1 MIIRVNSLKN
11 TFHNAPFS
19 FSFHFFLNQWCV
31 CYFFPLNVP
40 LQNLWKGENPAWYYL
55 ITFSV
60 CICNLV
66 PLLLKLEMQTDE
78 GLVKCC
84 WEQNC
89 TSRGRALGCYALPI
103 LCFISDWWRPL
114 TAQSR
119 WWEGREADHLEVIT
133 WSFPDSRHC
142 AKHTF
147 QALQMQCPFLN
158 WVSFHSL
165 ESLNTVSQIF
175 FIYTLYISVNHF
187 WSILTFNLKLPLVVK
202 PGNTYPCMRTFIGQY
217 NTIWRVCY

>member
-1 MIIRVNSLKN
+1 MFAI
-11 TFHNAPFS
+11 
-19 FSFHFFLNQWCV
+19 
-31 CYFFPLNVP
+31 FFPQCSTAELVERGKP
-40 LQNLWKGENPAWYYL
+40 SLVLPYY
-55 ITFSV
+55 IPFSV
-60 CICNLV
+60 CISNLI

-89 TSRGRALGCYALPI
+89 TSRGRASGCYALPV
-103 LCFISDWWRPL
+103 LCFFSDWWRPL

-119 WWEGREADHLEVIT
+119 WWEGREADHLEVII
-133 WSFPDSRHC
+133 WSFPDSRHR

-147 QALQMQCPFLN
+147 QVLQMQCPFLY

-175 FIYTLYISVNHF
+175 FIYTYQ
-187 WSILTFNLKLPLVVK
+187 SIIFEAS
-202 PGNTYPCMRTFIGQY
+202 
-217 NTIWRVCY
+217 